1 MPAFD
6 RLRLMP
12 FPLPDFVCHVKQFVG
27 TLRSAKKTPVVV
39 GEYDIAGFDQEVTE
53 AC

>member
-1 MPAFD
+1 
-6 RLRLMP
+6 MP
-12 FPLPDFVCHVKQFVG
+12 FPLPDFVCHAKQFVG
-27 TLRSAKKTPVVV
+27 TLRSGKKTPVVV